1 MRLPAALALCL
12 LGPVCAVPM
21 HAAPGPAP
29 PALDADCSGKGDW
42 VRCRKKLVAQMFG
55 TEGELPSVKSPTW
68 IERDWSEQMHGLPQ
82 PGDGTHWNSTAT
94 PADKKVAWSNNLT
107 KLVWQ
112 LDPLPSVGGAPAVP
126 MNATVWHTLNTSAVA
141 PGNYPPLAPGMPSQR
156 NPPAHFQKTLLL
168 YHVRRRP
175 VLPFRLRGSHGAG
188 ACAQNGH
195 ETSTC
200 SPNYDGV
207 VDYFNQIGL
216 DVMEFNM
223 PVRQHLSTFVQ
234 PLAAHT
240 STNAAGVYIGS

>member
-12 LGPVCAVPM
+12 LGPVAAVPI

-29 PALDADCSGKGDW
+29 PALDPDCSGKGDW

-55 TEGELPSVKSPTW
+55 TEGELPSVRSPTW

-82 PGDGTHWNSTAT
+82 PGDGTQWNSTAT
-94 PADKKVAWSNNLT
+94 PADNKVAWKNNLT

-175 VLPFRLRGSHGAG
+175 DARSLP
-188 ACAQNGH
+188 
-195 ETSTC
+195 
-200 SPNYDGV
+200 
-207 VDYFNQIGL
+207 
-216 DVMEFNM
+216 
-223 PVRQHLSTFVQ
+223 
-234 PLAAHT
+234 
-240 STNAAGVYIGS
+240 